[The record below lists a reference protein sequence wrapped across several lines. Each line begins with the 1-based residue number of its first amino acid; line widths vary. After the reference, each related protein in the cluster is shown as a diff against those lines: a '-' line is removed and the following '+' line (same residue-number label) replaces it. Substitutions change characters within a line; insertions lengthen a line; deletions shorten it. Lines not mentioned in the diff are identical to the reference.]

1 MKYSFIISVIVL
13 MVSCSSSK
21 HLKEDA
27 LLYYGKTACL
37 GKCPVFDMYIFEDG
51 KVMYEGLKNVDLKG
65 KHEFKLSST
74 EIKEIKQ
81 ELETIA
87 FSSEEK
93 IKRDVPNVIL
103 KLKGNKLVTQHKEKI
118 KNLMILLEK
127 IKS

>member
-1 MKYSFIISVIVL
+1 
-13 MVSCSSSK
+13 
-21 HLKEDA
+21 
-27 LLYYGKTACL
+27 
-37 GKCPVFDMYIFEDG
+37 MYIFEDG

-65 KHEFKLSST
+65 KHEFKLTSK
-74 EIKEIKQ
+74 EIEEIKQ

-93 IKRDVPNVIL
+93 IKRDVPNVVL
-103 KLKGNKLVTQHKEKI
+103 KIKGNKLVTQYKEKI

>member
-1 MKYSFIISVIVL
+1 M
-13 MVSCSSSK
+13 SCSSSK
-21 HLKEDA
+21 NIKEDA
-27 LLYYGKTACL
+27 LLYYGKTQCL

-51 KVMYEGLKNVDLKG
+51 KVIYEGLKNVELKG
-65 KHEFKLSST
+65 KHEFKLSFS

-93 IKRDVPNVIL
+93 IKRDLPNTIL
-103 KLKGNKLVTQHKEKI
+103 RLKGNKLVTQNKQRI
-118 KNLMILLEK
+118 KNLIILLEK